1 MPNSIKKLEEAF
13 KEGKY
18 DQLLKDIYVDEA
30 VIEYQQERY
39 IKALESFE
47 KIYGEK
53 EVEIYSAPGR
63 SEVGGNHT
71 DHQFGKVLA
80 TSINLDAIAIVAK
93 RDDDVIDLKS
103 EGYERIIVSLS
114 SFDPAKAEKGTSQAL
129 IQGVA
134 SKLKEE
140 GYKIGGFEAYVT
152 SDVLNGAGM
161 SSSAAFEVL
170 IGNILSGL
178 YNDMKID
185 PVFLAQ
191 AGQYAENVYW
201 DKASGLLDQMAC
213 AVGGPI
219 RLDFSNDVK
228 YEKVDFD
235 FARFGYEMVI
245 VNTGKG
251 HADLSREYSEIPEE
265 MKAVAK
271 CLGGNWLADCSM
283 EQLLENYAKVQSEV
297 ANDRA
302 ILRAI
307 HYFNENDRVER
318 AVAAAEKNDGKTL
331 LAVLDESGRSSWEL
345 LQNCYA
351 IADYKEQKIALAL
364 ALTEHFLKKIGDGCC
379 RIHGGGFAGVIVA
392 LIPQDAT
399 QEYVDYIAKFV
410 GAENVYPMQ
419 IRAAG
424 AIHLEA

>member
-1 MPNSIKKLEEAF
+1 MRIPK
-13 KEGKY
+13 
-18 DQLLKDIYVDEA
+18 EA
-30 VIEYQQERY
+30 VLQQV
-39 IKALESFE
+39 
-47 KIYGEK
+47 YGETTESRARFESLAGHFTELFGK
-53 EVEIYSAPGR
+53 EEMEFFSAPGR
-63 SEVGGNHT
+63 TEIVGNHT
-71 DHQFGKVLA
+71 DHNGGKILA
-80 TSINLDAIAIVAK
+80 ASISLDTIGAAAPNGTDIIEIV
-93 RDDDVIDLKS
+93 S
-103 EGYERIIVSLS
+103 EGYQKKVVVDLSALECVPKNCGTVSLV
-114 SFDPAKAEKGTSQAL
+114 AGMAEAARKKGFAVS
-129 IQGVA
+129 
-134 SKLKEE
+134 
-140 GYKIGGFEAYVT
+140 GFQAYVST
-152 SDVLNGAGM
+152 KVISAAGV
-161 SSSAAFEVL
+161 SSSASFEML
-170 IGNILSGL
+170 ICSIIN
-178 YNDMKID
+178 YFFNDGKISYAD
-185 PVFLAQ
+185 YAKI
-191 AGQYAENVYW
+191 GQYAENHFW
-201 DKASGLLDQMAC
+201 DKASGLMDQMAC

-318 AVAAAEKNDGKTL
+318 AVAAAEKNDGETL

-364 ALTEHFLKKIGDGCC
+364 ALTEQFLKKIGDGCC

-392 LIPQDAT
+392 LIPQAKT

-410 GAENVYPMQ
+410 GPENVYPMQ

>member
-1 MPNSIKKLEEAF
+1 MAEAARKKGF
-13 KEGKY
+13 
-18 DQLLKDIYVDEA
+18 A
-30 VIEYQQERY
+30 V
-39 IKALESFE
+39 S
-47 KIYGEK
+47 
-53 EVEIYSAPGR
+53 
-63 SEVGGNHT
+63 
-71 DHQFGKVLA
+71 
-80 TSINLDAIAIVAK
+80 
-93 RDDDVIDLKS
+93 
-103 EGYERIIVSLS
+103 
-114 SFDPAKAEKGTSQAL
+114 
-129 IQGVA
+129 
-134 SKLKEE
+134 
-140 GYKIGGFEAYVT
+140 GFQAYVST
-152 SDVLNGAGM
+152 KVISAAGV
-161 SSSAAFEVL
+161 SSSASFEML
-170 IGNILSGL
+170 ICSIINYFFNNG
-178 YNDMKID
+178 KISYAD
-185 PVFLAQ
+185 YAKI
-191 AGQYAENVYW
+191 GQYAENHFW
-201 DKASGLLDQMAC
+201 DKASGLMDQMAC

-271 CLGGNWLADCSM
+271 CLGGNWLADCSL

>member
-1 MPNSIKKLEEAF
+1 MRIPA
-13 KEGKY
+13 
-18 DQLLKDIYVDEA
+18 EA
-30 VIEYQQERY
+30 VLQQV
-39 IKALESFE
+39 
-47 KIYGEK
+47 YGETTESRSRFESLAGHFTELFGK
-53 EVEIYSAPGR
+53 EEMEFFSAPGR
-63 SEVGGNHT
+63 TEIVGNHT
-71 DHQFGKVLA
+71 DHNGGKILA
-80 TSINLDAIAIVAK
+80 ASISLDTIGAAAPNGTDIIEIV
-93 RDDDVIDLKS
+93 S
-103 EGYERIIVSLS
+103 EGYQKRVIVDLSALESVPKNCGTVSLV
-114 SFDPAKAEKGTSQAL
+114 AGMAEAARKKGFTVS
-129 IQGVA
+129 
-134 SKLKEE
+134 
-140 GYKIGGFEAYVT
+140 GFQAYVST
-152 SDVLNGAGM
+152 KVISAAGV
-161 SSSAAFEVL
+161 SSSASFEML
-170 IGNILSGL
+170 ICSIIN
-178 YNDMKID
+178 YFFNDGKISYAD
-185 PVFLAQ
+185 YAKI
-191 AGQYAENVYW
+191 GQYAENHFW
-201 DKASGLLDQMAC
+201 DKASGLMDQMAC

-235 FARFGYEMVI
+235 FARFGYDMVI

-283 EQLLENYAKVQSEV
+283 DQLLENYAKVQTEV

-351 IADYKEQKIALAL
+351 IADFKEQKIALAL
-364 ALTEHFLKKIGDGCC
+364 ALTEHFLKEAGDGCC

-392 LIPQDAT
+392 IIPQGET
-399 QEYVDYIAKFV
+399 QKYVDYIAKFV
-410 GAENVYPMQ
+410 GTENVYPMQ